1 MLRQPVDL
9 CLFPKRILDCRDQVL
24 ELNGFTFAEIK
35 DVEVRAVVVQRG
47 NRPLNH
53 VVDVCVIA
61 SRCAIAELINRLAGV
76 NASSELM
83 DRQIRPLPRT
93 VNSEI
98 PQRDHTHLIKMRV
111 SRAEEFARNFRSG
124 VRANRLSEML
134 IL

>member
-1 MLRQPVDL
+1 MM
-9 CLFPKRILDCRDQVL
+9 
-24 ELNGFTFAEIK
+24 
-35 DVEVRAVVVQRG
+35 VVSVHSS
-47 NRPLNH
+47 NHPLNN
-53 VVDVCVIA
+53 VFNLFVIA

-83 DRQIRPLPRT
+83 DRHIRPLPRN